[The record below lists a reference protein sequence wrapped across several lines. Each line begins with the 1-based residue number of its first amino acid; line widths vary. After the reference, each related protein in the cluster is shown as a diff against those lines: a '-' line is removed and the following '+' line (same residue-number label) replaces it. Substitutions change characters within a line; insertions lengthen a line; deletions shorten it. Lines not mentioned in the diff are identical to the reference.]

1 MIWFLII
8 WNMFSGLDSLHDIE
22 AASPT
27 TSTRSKDRKEPEDAK
42 LSKPI
47 IEAKIGEWNVHIFV
61 EVMVYQVKDLP
72 GKDLPEN
79 DLPGDDLPD
88 NDLPGKDLS
97 GYDLSDRKQLAKG
110 ETYNMVSYYKFQF
123 RRLISI

>member
-8 WNMFSGLDSLHDIE
+8 WNMFSGLDRLHNI
-22 AASPT
+22 ATASPT
-27 TSTRSKDRKEPEDAK
+27 TSTVQRTARKPEDEK

-79 DLPGDDLPD
+79 DLPGDDLPG

-97 GYDLSDRKQLAKG
+97 GYDYHIRKQLAKG
-110 ETYNMVSYYKFQF
+110 IDLQHGLLLQVPVS
-123 RRLISI
+123 